1 MSAKLTL
8 PGTLVMWTLA
18 ALLPASAYGQAG
30 TRHFGIL
37 PGEQRTEILR
47 YRGAQFAR
55 TVRVVGDTKCFIVH
69 ITGRASGSVTVLIHA
84 MTGCE
89 PGLRSVFLNP
99 RVGTAYKFE
108 VCVPYRGAVT
118 RLEPADDTVNATLM
132 GTRHVQLVQ
141 GQTVKLTLAGGSLGG
156 WVRIALPYLPV
167 QFGLKA
173 TSVTVP
179 PPHGLPVQRG
189 ETTFWARA
197 QTGANVRGTW
207 TARVYDFK
215 LRDIQSRFAHQNT
228 VTFTI
233 VASPSRPGPL
243 DQPKLRAPR
252 PRSVHWIQRNPG
264 PGPTLSWKKVE
275 GAAAYHVAWRPATT
289 PNWIQRQVTE
299 TGHRP
304 APVRPGNYEW
314 RVQAVAGSG
323 SYRVTSQW
331 SETRTFTV
339 RLRR

>member
-18 ALLPASAYGQAG
+18 ALLPASAYGVTQ
-30 TRHFGIL
+30 HFGIL
-37 PGEQRTEILR
+37 PGEQRTETLR
-47 YRGAQFAR
+47 YRGADSAR
-55 TVRVVGDTKCFIVH
+55 TVRVVGDTKCFVVQ
-69 ITGRASGSVTVLIHA
+69 ITGRARGSVTVLIHA
-84 MTGCE
+84 MTGCS
-89 PGLRSVFLNP
+89 PGLRTVFLSP
-99 RVGTAYKFE
+99 RGYKFE
-108 VCVPYRGAVT
+108 VCVPHRGTVT

-141 GQTVKLTLAGGSLGG
+141 GKTVKLTLAGGSLGG
-156 WVRIALPYLPV
+156 WLRIAAIPYPPIL
-167 QFGLKA
+167 FGLKRE
-173 TSVTVP
+173 TVTVP

-189 ETTFWARA
+189 EATFWARA
-197 QTGANVRGTW
+197 QEGANARGTW

-215 LRDIQSRFAHQNT
+215 LRDIQPRFAHQNT
-228 VTFTI
+228 VKFTI

-243 DQPKLRAPR
+243 DQPRLRAPR

-289 PNWIQRQVTE
+289 PNWIQRKVTE
-299 TGHRP
+299 TRHRP
-304 APVRPGNYEW
+304 APVRPGNCEW

-323 SYRVTSQW
+323 SYTVTSQW